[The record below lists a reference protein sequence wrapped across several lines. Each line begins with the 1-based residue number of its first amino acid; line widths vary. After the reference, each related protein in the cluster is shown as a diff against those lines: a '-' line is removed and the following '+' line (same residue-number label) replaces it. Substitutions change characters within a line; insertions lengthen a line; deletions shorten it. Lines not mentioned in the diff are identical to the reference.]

1 MAQLVIKSGKILQN
15 IEKLNR
21 ILDKHN
27 VEWSLIVKVLSGHKE
42 FLKKLLFNPVVKKL
56 HSVGDSRISGLK
68 VIKSLNPE
76 IVTMYVKPPAI
87 DTIKSV
93 VAYADISLNSSFR
106 TIEALNEEAGKQGKK
121 HRVVIMIELGELREG
136 ILRDKVVD
144 FYKRVF
150 ELENIDIEGIGT
162 NLGCMY
168 GIQPTYDKLLQLS
181 LYKQIIDAKFNT
193 NLAII
198 SGGSSITLPLLGKA
212 AMPKNMNHLR
222 IGETAFLGVSPF
234 DGKKFRD
241 LSTDTFEYLANV
253 IELELK
259 ETSPDGILTEGNI
272 GHTSELEDDVE
283 YDHSYRAIV
292 DFGILDVDTDELT
305 PKDKNL
311 RFAGTTSD
319 MSVYDLGPVEKGK
332 KCRYKV
338 GDKVKFTPSYM
349 AVARLMNSKYI
360 DKKIM

>member
-1 MAQLVIKSGKILQN
+1 MAELVIKSDKIISN
-15 IEKLNR
+15 VEKLNK
-21 ILDKHN
+21 ILERHN
-27 VEWSLIVKVLSGHKE
+27 VEWSLVVKVLSGHKE

-68 VIKSLNPE
+68 AIKELNPD
-76 IVTMYVKPPAI
+76 IVTMYVKPPPI

-106 TIEALNEEAGKQGKK
+106 TIEALDKEAAKQGKR

-136 ILRDKVVD
+136 ILRDKVIS
-144 FYKRVF
+144 FYQSVF
-150 ELENIDIEGIGT
+150 NLNNIDIEGIGT

-193 NLAII
+193 NLPII
-198 SGGSSITLPLLGKA
+198 SGGSSITLPLVGKP
-212 AMPKNMNHLR
+212 AMPKNINHLR
-222 IGETAFLGVSPF
+222 IGETAFLGTSPF

-241 LSTDTFEYLANV
+241 LSTDTFEYLSNI
-253 IELELK
+253 IELEVK
-259 ETSPDGILTEGNI
+259 ETTPDGILTEGNI
-272 GHTSELEDDVE
+272 GHTSDDWD
-283 YDHSYRAIV
+283 YDRSYRAIV
-292 DFGILDVDTDELT
+292 DFGILDVDIDELT
-305 PKDKNL
+305 PKDKDM

-332 KCRYKV
+332 NCKYRV

-349 AVARLMNSKYI
+349 AVARLMNSKFI
-360 DKKIM
+360 GKKIL